1 MCSAGGNRFV
11 NNSYCQPGWPPRSD
25 GRDPARLWPF
35 CKVMQRPLPRAVPA
49 ALVAVVGC

>member
-11 NNSYCQPGWPPRSD
+11 NNSYCQPRWPPRSD

-49 ALVAVVGC
+49 ALVAVVGR